1 MVLKSGVYR
10 VGDKTYKINRSKM
23 SSSKL
28 RRVEREYRRELA
40 RARNEVVKQQNL
52 RDAREKAAREARE
65 ARRDASGYYQKRAA
79 KEKEQSERRAR
90 WEAEKAIKRERQ
102 KQLKYKQVYA
112 TKGKEAAE
120 EYQESLSEPD
130 TIGDAITRE
139 QKRLE
144 KKYGEDYAKDTRFSK
159 EEIAFRQVVK
169 PAEPDPLPTEK
180 DVYPAYTGPR
190 PSKGDPFGTKG
201 ALKEDPTYTERN
213 IADRVNYAQGYSGDP
228 GRVKMQEAF
237 NRGYTGYMTFATP
250 EGAKY
255 DSGYGYG
262 GGMAGELKPDSA
274 VRIGAKRLF
283 RKAQYKRERETSGVE
298 YVDVGNIGELVKR
311 GDLSLEQAK
320 KIQTG
325 VSLDV
330 REGERII
337 PESVEFG
344 EEGITY
350 NVEEV
355 KPYKIKYAG
364 YGGEAKTYSFK
375 TQKELNAFLSDVR
388 EGDSKALRESG
399 YYSYQNKLTEQIK
412 KDRVLSPIMGGY
424 IDKEPIT
431 TPPQNKVKPDVVAM
445 GLVPE
450 VKENTGRIP
459 TEYFIFGGA
468 LTEGL
473 GYAAPKA
480 FSISKYGFTA
490 RGVKDYVKGTPK
502 LYKGVGATGT
512 ALLSKGGVYAIGKGL
527 VKGTAGAIGY
537 VVGQK
542 IAEPVVKTYTSGV
555 RKVGDYLEPHI
566 GSGRAQLIEQQ
577 QLPIVGPALASVQEG
592 VWSMGLRYY
601 GVSEAEIRQLNS
613 AQQKRLVSK
622 GGALETAAV
631 QVGKEAV
638 GFATAGAAMTAA
650 DKAITG
656 VEKASLI
663 GKQVL
668 KGGEGRLHRPFE
680 AERFGRAGTEIYYQ
694 KAKVTPQG
702 DVHLVKDVQLNL
714 KNVKAPKINLDKIIK
729 PTKTPVQTVYKS
741 PVTGSYMTPREQFTQ
756 PLSKAYSGVQTGVAR
771 GVRAVTPLA
780 QKTALTI
787 RRTPSIIKTQ
797 TGALTKF
804 VKTPIKDLALFRG
817 DIVAAY
823 GGGIVQY
830 QPKPQPP
837 AIVRK
842 EVAIPKPSSP
852 TVIDTGIVG
861 GGDITFPRPSQP
873 TYQPPSPPQ
882 PYKKPPSEKRIV
894 PKEPKPKKIIRD
906 DRRDVK
912 GWQLTVPTPVPPPP
926 LIPIPFF
933 GVGDGALGLG
943 RRRFRVKKTFVNP
956 LASAKEALALATGFK
971 SKKKKKNKKRVGV
984 SGLVQI

>member
-1 MVLKSGVYR
+1 
-10 VGDKTYKINRSKM
+10 
-23 SSSKL
+23 
-28 RRVEREYRRELA
+28 
-40 RARNEVVKQQNL
+40 
-52 RDAREKAAREARE
+52 
-65 ARRDASGYYQKRAA
+65 
-79 KEKEQSERRAR
+79 
-90 WEAEKAIKRERQ
+90 
-102 KQLKYKQVYA
+102 
-112 TKGKEAAE
+112 
-120 EYQESLSEPD
+120 
-130 TIGDAITRE
+130 
-139 QKRLE
+139 
-144 KKYGEDYAKDTRFSK
+144 
-159 EEIAFRQVVK
+159 
-169 PAEPDPLPTEK
+169 
-180 DVYPAYTGPR
+180 
-190 PSKGDPFGTKG
+190 
-201 ALKEDPTYTERN
+201 
-213 IADRVNYAQGYSGDP
+213 
-228 GRVKMQEAF
+228 
-237 NRGYTGYMTFATP
+237 
-250 EGAKY
+250 
-255 DSGYGYG
+255 
-262 GGMAGELKPDSA
+262 
-274 VRIGAKRLF
+274 
-283 RKAQYKRERETSGVE
+283 
-298 YVDVGNIGELVKR
+298 
-311 GDLSLEQAK
+311 
-320 KIQTG
+320 

-355 KPYKIKYAG
+355 RPYKIKYAG

-450 VKENTGRIP
+450 LKENTGRIP

-473 GYAAPKA
+473 SYAAPKA

-490 RGVKDYVKGTPK
+490 RGVKDYVKGIPK

-512 ALLSKGGVYAIGKGL
+512 ALLSKGGVYAVGKGL

-537 VVGQK
+537 VVGQQ

-555 RKVGDYLEPHI
+555 REVGDYLEPHI
-566 GSGRAQLIEQQ
+566 GSGRAQLIKQQ
-577 QLPIVGPALASVQEG
+577 QLPIVGPALASVQKG
-592 VWSMGLRYY
+592 VWSTGLRYY
-601 GVSEAEIRQLNS
+601 GVSEAEIRQITS

-638 GFATAGAAMTAA
+638 GLATAGAATTAA

-656 VEKASLI
+656 VEKFSLI

-668 KGGEGRLHRPFE
+668 KGGEGRLYRTFE

-694 KAKVTPQG
+694 KARVTPQG
-702 DVHLVKDVQLNL
+702 DAHLVKNVQLNL
-714 KNVKAPKINLDKIIK
+714 KNVKAPKINLDKIFK

-741 PVTGSYMTPREQFTQ
+741 PVTGSYMTPKEQFTQ
-756 PLSKAYSGVQTGVAR
+756 PLTKAYSGVQTGVAR

-817 DIVAAY
+817 GITAAY
-823 GGGIVQY
+823 TTAVTSYQPPPQQRGLTIRQTAISNIDGGGGFSPYKPPPPVNYEPPSPIKYKPPEPPESGKGGGITKRTTPID
-830 QPKPQPP
+830 PKPGKT
-837 AIVRK
+837 K
-842 EVAIPKPSSP
+842 EI
-852 TVIDTGIVG
+852 IDDRG
-861 GGDITFPRPSQP
+861 GGKPWQIIT
-873 TYQPPSPPQ
+873 
-882 PYKKPPSEKRIV
+882 
-894 PKEPKPKKIIRD
+894 
-906 DRRDVK
+906 
-912 GWQLTVPTPVPPPP
+912 PTPVPPPP
-926 LIPIPFF
+926 LLPLPFF
-933 GVGDGALGLG
+933 GLGGGALGFG
-943 RRRFRVKKTFVNP
+943 RGRFRVKKTFVNP
-956 LASAKEALALATGFK
+956 LASGKEALALATGFK

-984 SGLVQI
+984 SGLIQM